1 MNILN
6 SGASNRSILIVDH
19 DEEVRLSI
27 TSHFSARGMTVSYA
41 KTCEMALALLQ
52 EQSFDLILTGIFI
65 PEMGGIE
72 LSRRVKNYMP
82 EQAVIIMTSSTGVKH
97 SIEAMRLNV
106 NDYILK
112 PIDMDE
118 LETRVALVL
127 MKHETRKKDR
137 SHQFQLVE
145 KVLEQEKKLE
155 DNFLQAVRSLIHAIE
170 ARDRYTKGHSFRV
183 TRLVE
188 ALLRKL
194 HLETGILSDIV
205 LASQLHDTGKLGISD
220 TILRKTSGLS
230 NEEFFIMRTHPEVGY
245 HILEPIL
252 PESCLEGIL
261 HHHERWDG
269 KGYPMNLSG
278 EDIPLGA
285 RIISIADSFD
295 AMVTDRTYRQA
306 LAIPTALQEIEKSS
320 GKQFD
325 PEIVPSFLDIVSQNQ
340 FPKMYA
346 EQGEL
351 KNQLTRGHP
360 STGSGQAGDA
370 ETRREEPG
378 PTSKVQ

>member
-1 MNILN
+1 MNTFK
-6 SGASNRSILIVDH
+6 SGAYDRSILIVDN
-19 DEEVRLSI
+19 DEGVRMAV
-27 TSHFSARGMTVSYA
+27 TNHFSARGITVGHA
-41 KTCEMALALLQ
+41 ETCEIALALLH
-52 EQSFDLILTGIFI
+52 EQSFDLILTEIFI

-72 LSRRVKNYMP
+72 LTRRIKNYMP
-82 EQAVIIMTSSTGVKH
+82 EQAVIIMTSSVDVKN
-97 SIEAMRLNV
+97 SIEAMRLKA
-106 NDYILK
+106 NDYLLK
-112 PIDMDE
+112 PVDLDE
-118 LETRVALVL
+118 LENRVALVF
-127 MKHETRKKDR
+127 MKLETRKRDR

-188 ALLRKL
+188 ALLRQL
-194 HLETGILSDIV
+194 NLEADILSDVV
-205 LASQLHDTGKLGISD
+205 LASQLHDTGKLGIAD

-245 HILEPIL
+245 HILKPIL
-252 PESCLEGIL
+252 SEPCLDGIL

-269 KGYPMNLSG
+269 KGYPMNLL
-278 EDIPLGA
+278 EEEIPLGA

-306 LAIPTALQEIEKSS
+306 LSISTALNEIERGS

-325 PEIVPSFLDIVSQNQ
+325 PDIVPSFIDIVSKNR

-346 EQGEL
+346 EQG
-351 KNQLTRGHP
+351 KG
-360 STGSGQAGDA
+360 
-370 ETRREEPG
+370 
-378 PTSKVQ
+378 

>member
-1 MNILN
+1 MTYLKPNN
-6 SGASNRSILIVDH
+6 SDRSILIVDS
-19 DEEVRLSI
+19 DEGMRLAVTDYFTAKGI
-27 TSHFSARGMTVSYA
+27 TVSYA
-41 KTCEMALALLQ
+41 ETCEIALAFLQ
-52 EQSFDLILTGIFI
+52 DQSFDLILTEVAV

-72 LSRRVKNYMP
+72 LARRIKKYMP
-82 EQAVIIMTSSTGVKH
+82 EQAVIIVTSSDDVRN
-97 SIEAMRLNV
+97 SIEAMRLRV

-112 PIDMDE
+112 PVDLEE
-118 LETRVALVL
+118 LESRVALVF
-127 MKHETRKKDR
+127 MKFETRKRDR

-188 ALLRKL
+188 ALLRQL
-194 HLETGILSDIV
+194 NLETDILSDIV

-230 NEEFFIMRTHPEVGY
+230 NEEFFVMKTHPEVGY
-245 HILEPIL
+245 HILKPIL
-252 PESCLEGIL
+252 SESCLGGIL

-269 KGYPMNLSG
+269 KGYPMNLTG
-278 EDIPLGA
+278 EEIPLGA

-306 LAIPTALQEIEKSS
+306 LSVSTALNEITR
-320 GKQFD
+320 GIGRQFD
-325 PEIVPSFLDIVSQNQ
+325 PDLVPPFVDVVSKNHLSA
-340 FPKMYA
+340 MYGG
-346 EQGEL
+346 Q
-351 KNQLTRGHP
+351 RGR
-360 STGSGQAGDA
+360 S
-370 ETRREEPG
+370 
-378 PTSKVQ
+378 